1 MFKITSE
8 DINKVMEQVNCTND
22 NKLNL
27 EQIEI
32 ILKEFTRNQLDWNK
46 VRQFGNGKI
55 IDEQINNKDNA
66 NLIESS
72 VMVDSMLFFEF
83 ILVIRQISRL
93 ISMLKSQFTSC
104 KIEME
109 NIGQFLRFNIQADN
123 VSCATLFNI
132 LESNKD
138 NLMIN

>member
-22 NKLNL
+22 KLNL

-55 IDEQINNKDNA
+55 IDEQIINRDNA
-66 NLIESS
+66 NLIKSS

-93 ISMLKSQFTSC
+93 ISMLKSQFTLC

-109 NIGQFLRFNIQADN
+109 NI
-123 VSCATLFNI
+123 
-132 LESNKD
+132 
-138 NLMIN
+138 